1 MPDISK
7 QLVQLRKE
15 LGLTQKQLADKVGVY
30 KNTISRIE
38 RGIVFPDETTLKKFA
53 NKGINLNL
61 KNTSES
67 KEGKIILTFNIE
79 NEFFHLYYFSHKEE
93 SSLKNTSQ
101 TTTYYLTLTTEVD
114 KLLEFLAVKYPSQTK
129 NTQIS
134 NIKEASLSV
143 TSTKTEYLYLLTIKG
158 DTVGMVKFKPS
169 KFEDIFD
176 EDKKEEV
183 VVEKDT
189 TPVPAKKLNQIVDIH
204 FLDHAIAVYYE
215 DYYYSERKDSATYTL
230 LVANRCFSEGFVEY
244 LKTKSY
250 KNIDKEIKDAYLDVN
265 FKTARYTIT
274 IHGEGFYEVLDLPVI
289 GIIDDD
295 ETHKA
300 LEFEVNC
307 SYVANSSDDK
317 EDKPLIPTPKLL
329 QSDLPKIDSTM
340 ERDVV
345 ILYKKLIQNRDQYD
359 STLEQIKR
367 LVVDKVTRKNPQVKE
382 YICKVYKQEIEN
394 EKYLEVGTVND
405 KDEVTFYLPKQ
416 SEDNFQGKWHSYYSK
431 VFIKQT
437 TWIYED
443 GTEELGTGYEFTP
456 SNKIQEIE
464 SSDRKGVI
472 GYVEHKAGIVEVI
485 YYDRFVS

>member
-7 QLVQLRKE
+7 QLLQLRKE
-15 LGLTQKQLADKVGVY
+15 LKLTQRQLADKVGVY

-67 KEGKIILTFNIE
+67 KEGKVILTFNIE

-101 TTTYYLTLTTEVD
+101 TTTYSLTLTMEID
-114 KLLEFLAVKYPSQTK
+114 KLLEFLAVKYPSQAK
-129 NTQIS
+129 NTQIQ
-134 NIKEASLSV
+134 NVTEASLSI

-169 KFEDIFD
+169 KFEDTFE
-176 EDKKEEV
+176 EDKKEEE
-183 VVEKDT
+183 VVEEKEMSQIPT
-189 TPVPAKKLNQIVDIH
+189 KKHIST
-204 FLDHAIAVYYE
+204 LDVYLRDDSVAVNYNEYH
-215 DYYYSERKDSATYTL
+215 YSDRKGSSTYRL
-230 LVANRCFSEGFVEY
+230 CLDRCFTEY
-244 LKTKSY
+244 FIEVLKRNNLYNQDRKIT
-250 KNIDKEIKDAYLDVN
+250 DAYLDVY
-265 FKTARYTIT
+265 FKTPLSVVTLF
-274 IHGEGFYEVLDLPVI
+274 GENLFEKIELPLTELIDL
-289 GIIDDD
+289 D
-295 ETHKA
+295 ETHNIP
-300 LEFEVNC
+300 EFLRPIENEEEI
-307 SYVANSSDDK
+307 Y
-317 EDKPLIPTPKLL
+317 DKPLIPIPKLL

-340 ERDVV
+340 EHDVV
-345 ILYKKLIQNRDQYD
+345 ILYKKLIQTRDQYD

-367 LVVDKVTRKNPQVKE
+367 LVVDKVTRKNPQVRE

-394 EKYLEVGTVND
+394 DKYLEVGTVNE
-405 KDEVTFYLPKQ
+405 KNEVAFYVPKQ
-416 SEDNFQGKWHSYYSK
+416 SEDSFQGKWHSYYSK

-485 YYDRFVS
+485 YYDRFVN